1 MGVIPMRTSE
11 CSVKKELPF
20 TVNIIHKEERENLNR
35 IGNEIAAKEGLQYE
49 GYTVFTAEP
58 YSIEKAKPTLFFN

>member
-1 MGVIPMRTSE
+1 MRTSE

-20 TVNIIHKEERENLNR
+20 TINITLKEERDKLNLL
-35 IGNEIAAKEGLQYE
+35 GEEIAGKKGLHYE
-49 GYTVFTAEP
+49 GYTVYTAEP